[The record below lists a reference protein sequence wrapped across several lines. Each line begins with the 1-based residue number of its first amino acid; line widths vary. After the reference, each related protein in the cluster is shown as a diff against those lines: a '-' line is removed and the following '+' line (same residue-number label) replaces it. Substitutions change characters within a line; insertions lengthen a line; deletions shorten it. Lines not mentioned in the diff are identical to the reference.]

1 MPCYTVLRVR
11 VRVLGV
17 CVCVFGSCVCADSRT
32 NKCLMY
38 LLSYLATGLLGYWVT
53 QLAS

>member
-1 MPCYTVLRVR
+1 MSCYIVLRVR

-32 NKCLMY
+32 NQFLMY
-38 LLSYLATGLLGYWVT
+38 LLSYLTT
-53 QLAS
+53 